1 MTNDRVGWGWFES
14 AARHAETDGGGDIAI
29 AFARC
34 FRGAD
39 GERALAYLKSLTVDR
54 VLGPGASDAVL
65 RHLEGQRALVVHLIG
80 LVERGRHGALVPPT
94 TKES

>member
-1 MTNDRVGWGWFES
+1 MTAERTGWEWFA
-14 AARHAETDGGGDIAI
+14 AARAAETDAQGDIAVV
-29 AFARC
+29 FARC

-39 GERALAYLKSLTVDR
+39 GDRALAYLRSLTVER

-65 RHLEGQRALVVHLIG
+65 RHLEGQRALVIHLTG